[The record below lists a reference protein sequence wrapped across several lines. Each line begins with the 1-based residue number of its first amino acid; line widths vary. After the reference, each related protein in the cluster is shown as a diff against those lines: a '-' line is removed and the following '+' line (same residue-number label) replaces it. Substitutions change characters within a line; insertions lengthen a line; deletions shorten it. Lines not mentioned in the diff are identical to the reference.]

1 MACYDRELL
10 DGLNKVGFRTYLG
23 PGGCGFLAMAK
34 RRGGGYYLDVGAS
47 QMVIDGKIKLKNDSV
62 IRRFTKTG
70 FEFENGSTI
79 DADVILFA
87 TGYVFL
93 NHRIQVHGDFNYVRH
108 SFDSPMITAEK
119 ILGKDLA
126 SRIKTLWNVDAE
138 GEIRTAWRDSGVPN
152 FWFVMGNLMMCRFHS
167 KHLALR
173 ECLVWYLSP
182 C

>member
-1 MACYDRELL
+1 M
-10 DGLNKVGFRTYLG
+10 GILG
-23 PGGCGFLAMAK
+23 SIRH
-34 RRGGGYYLDVGAS
+34 RRGCAVYERSHDRRDEERRWTQPRRVVGRIS
-47 QMVIDGKIKLKNDSV
+47 
-62 IRRFTKTG
+62 
-70 FEFENGSTI
+70 
-79 DADVILFA
+79 DVILFA

-93 NHRIQVHGDFNYVRH
+93 NNQVQVRGDFSYVRYR
-108 SFDSPMITAEK
+108 FDSPMITAEK

-126 SRIKTLWNVDAE
+126 SRIKPLWNVDAE

>member
-1 MACYDRELL
+1 MSYFSRLGACVHMFLLIRLPSCPSAALLFCSSCLPPSATHVELTRSMRV
-10 DGLNKVGFRTYLG
+10 NR
-23 PGGCGFLAMAK
+23 
-34 RRGGGYYLDVGAS
+34 
-47 QMVIDGKIKLKNDSV
+47 
-62 IRRFTKTG
+62 
-70 FEFENGSTI
+70 
-79 DADVILFA
+79 
-87 TGYVFL
+87 
-93 NHRIQVHGDFNYVRH
+93 
-108 SFDSPMITAEK
+108 FDSPMITAEK

-126 SRIKTLWNVDAE
+126 SRIKPLWNVDAE